1 MARPAQTPTARP
13 EFGHLP
19 FFLPGA
25 FAAVHSAQSPPL
37 SGRCSRFLTLNR
49 RQSHQDHGLCDPK
62 EAFGPRPSRG
72 PPLAQPTSKETKMHT
87 FEKRR
92 SVSPKNSIITG
103 QPKLKNNMEKSR
115 FRRDN
120 PRCSHFLSPNSKFI
134 VYISFD
140 IFDDLTHDLLCFE
153 FFKIWRYFRESNS
166 LSCQTSSEP
175 SAFRESPLSPSQV
188 ANYLRDELKRLRKR
202 RQLAEMPST
211 SRSPPASPGSPEP
224 MMADLDRASPNSLAG
239 PSSPKSVHVM
249 TKTPTKNGDR
259 PVFTLK
265 QMTMIC
271 EKMCKVNFAIHLKN
285 DNFVWH

>member
-1 MARPAQTPTARP
+1 MFRIFFVARPAQTPTARP

-103 QPKLKNNMEKSR
+103 QPKLKKQHGEVTFSTRQSTLLAFFVSKFQVYR
-115 FRRDN
+115 V
-120 PRCSHFLSPNSKFI
+120 HFL
-134 VYISFD
+134 
-140 IFDDLTHDLLCFE
+140 
-153 FFKIWRYFRESNS
+153 
-166 LSCQTSSEP
+166 
-175 SAFRESPLSPSQV
+175 
-188 ANYLRDELKRLRKR
+188 
-202 RQLAEMPST
+202 
-211 SRSPPASPGSPEP
+211 
-224 MMADLDRASPNSLAG
+224 
-239 PSSPKSVHVM
+239 
-249 TKTPTKNGDR
+249 
-259 PVFTLK
+259 
-265 QMTMIC
+265 
-271 EKMCKVNFAIHLKN
+271 
-285 DNFVWH
+285 